1 MINVPDFKPINPL
14 RLLTAT
20 DEELRQWI
28 AEGRVKADVVI
39 PGRDGVVFLQPVKPN

>member
-1 MINVPDFKPINPL
+1 MTDIPTFTPINPL

-20 DEELRQWI
+20 DAELRQWI

-39 PGRDGVVFLQPVKPN
+39 PGRDGVAYLETVKPN